1 MRMAFFKPLNTPVT
15 DWRGKSV
22 WLVGASTGIGKAC
35 AEALHAAG
43 AKVCVSARQADKLQ
57 AFVAA
62 HPGSM
67 ALPLDVTDGPA
78 LKAAAQQVQ
87 DSQGLDMVVFCAG
100 YYKAQ
105 SATAYDLADMEQH
118 WSINYHG
125 AMLLLDAVLPL
136 MLTQQSGHISLIS
149 SVAGYRGLPLG
160 LAYAPT
166 KAALTNLAESLYM
179 DLQDSHIGVSVV
191 CPGFVETPLTAHNS
205 FQMPALISPERAAK
219 YMLQGWRDGVFEI
232 HFPKRFSLFLKLLQM
247 LPYRWYFPLVRRGT
261 RM

>member
-1 MRMAFFKPLNTPVT
+1 MHIAFFKSLNTPVA

-43 AKVCVSARQADKLQ
+43 ARVCVSARQAAKLDE
-57 AFVAA
+57 FVAA

-67 ALPLDVTDGPA
+67 ALALDVTDGPA
-78 LKAAAQQVQ
+78 LKAAALQVH
-87 DSQGLDMVVFCAG
+87 DRQGLDMVVFCAG

-105 SATAYDLADMEQH
+105 SATAYDLADMNKH
-118 WSINYHG
+118 WQVNYQG
-125 AMLLLDAVLPL
+125 ALLLLDAVLPFL
-136 MLTQQSGHISLIS
+136 MPQQHGHISLIS

-205 FQMPALISPERAAK
+205 FEMPALITPERAAQ
-219 YMLQGWRDGVFEI
+219 YMLQGWRDGAFEI
-232 HFPKRFSLFLKLLQM
+232 HFPKRFSYFLKLLQM

>member
-1 MRMAFFKPLNTPVT
+1 MAFFKPLNRPIT

-43 AKVCVSARQADKLQ
+43 AKVCVSARQADKLLD
-57 AFVAA
+57 FVNA

-67 ALPLDVTDGPA
+67 ALSVDVTHGAA
-78 LKAAAQQVQ
+78 LRAAAQEVQ
-87 DSQGLDMVVFCAG
+87 AQQGLDLVVFCAG
-100 YYKAQ
+100 YYKGQ
-105 SATAYDLADMEQH
+105 RATDFDLADMEKH
-118 WSINYHG
+118 WQVNYQG
-125 AMLLLDAVLPL
+125 ALLLLDAVLPL
-136 MLTQQSGHISLIS
+136 MLPQQRGHISMIS
-149 SVAGYRGLPLG
+149 SVAGYRGLPMG

-179 DLQDSHIGVSVV
+179 DLQDSQIGVSVV

-205 FQMPALISPERAAK
+205 FEMPALITPEKAAQ

-232 HFPKRFSLFLKLLQM
+232 HFPKRFSYFLKLLQM

-261 RM
+261 RL

>member
-1 MRMAFFKPLNTPVT
+1 MAFFKPLNTPIT

-43 AKVCVSARQADKLQ
+43 ARVCVSARQADKLN
-57 AFVAA
+57 AFVAD

-67 ALPLDVTDGPA
+67 ALAVDVTDGPG
-78 LKAAAQQVQ
+78 LKAAALQVQ
-87 DSQGLDMVVFCAG
+87 AQQGLDMVVFCAG

-105 SATAYDLADMEQH
+105 RATAFDLADMDRH
-118 WSINYHG
+118 WQVNLHG
-125 AMLLLDAVLPL
+125 ALLLLDAILPL
-136 MLTQQSGHISLIS
+136 MLPQQRGHISMIS
-149 SVAGYRGLPLG
+149 SVAGYRGLPQG

-166 KAALTNLAESLYM
+166 KAALTNLTESLYM

-191 CPGFVETPLTAHNS
+191 CPGFVETPLTAHNT
-205 FQMPALISPERAAK
+205 FEMPALISPERAAS
-219 YMLQGWRDGVFEI
+219 YMLQGWRAGDFEI
-232 HFPKRFSLFLKLLQM
+232 HFPKRFSCFLKLLQM

-261 RM
+261 RL